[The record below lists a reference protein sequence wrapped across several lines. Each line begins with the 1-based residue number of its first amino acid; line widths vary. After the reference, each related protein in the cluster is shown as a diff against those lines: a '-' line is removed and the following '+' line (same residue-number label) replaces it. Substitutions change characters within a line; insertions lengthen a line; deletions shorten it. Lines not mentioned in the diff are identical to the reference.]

1 MPFVTKRQPLILSA
15 AERKVLEDLRRSRSA
30 EKRQVLHAAILLES
44 ANGVSDNAV
53 AVANGVNRHTV
64 ALCVR
69 KFLQFGIDAALGE
82 LPRPGKSRRIPDD
95 AITWVLHCACQ
106 KSPRISATP
115 MNSGRTLC
123 CIA

>member
-69 KFLQFGIDAALGE
+69 KFLQFGIDCLAGRIASAWQESPNPGRRDRLGVALC
-82 LPRPGKSRRIPDD
+82 LPETQGSQ
-95 AITWVLHCACQ
+95 L
-106 KSPRISATP
+106 
-115 MNSGRTLC
+115 LL
-123 CIA
+123 

>member
-53 AVANGVNRHTV
+53 AVANGVKDLLQIGV
-64 ALCVR
+64 A
-69 KFLQFGIDAALGE
+69 KQIHPPPFLSDPAVYE
-82 LPRPGKSRRIPDD
+82 RSSD
-95 AITWVLHCACQ
+95 V
-106 KSPRISATP
+106 S
-115 MNSGRTLC
+115 
-123 CIA
+123 